1 MDATPTTPFKITMVD
16 GLHGAVEVDGR
27 DVTSQIAGVSF
38 EAGNGDVACLTLH
51 VRPQAGVIEG
61 VAVIEQVGTGGT
73 LGDLIRQLDPSQI
86 RALHAERMDPV
97 TTDPY
102 QAMLEIAADLI
113 DQAAG
118 IDHG

>member
-16 GLHGAVEVDGR
+16 GLHGAVEIDGR
-27 DVTSQIAGVSF
+27 DVTSHIAGLTF
-38 EAGNGDVACLTLH
+38 EAGHDDVACLTLH

-73 LGDLIRQLDPSQI
+73 LGDLIRQLDPSAI

-97 TTDPY
+97 TSDPY
-102 QAMLEIAADLI
+102 AAMLEIAADLI

-118 IDHG
+118 VDHG

>member
-1 MDATPTTPFKITMVD
+1 MDATPTTPFRITTD
-16 GLHGAVEVDGR
+16 GMTTQVEVDGR
-27 DVTSQIAGVSF
+27 DVSPHLAAVTF
-38 EAGNGDVACLTLH
+38 EAEGGPSLNHLTLH

-61 VAVIEQVGTGGT
+61 VAVIEQVGTGGA

-86 RALHAERMDPV
+86 RALHAERMDTV
-97 TTDPY
+97 TADPY

-118 IDHG
+118 VDHG